1 MENGANKRII
11 IFGIQFNE
19 PLKSKYKM
27 QIKKKS
33 TSILVTT
40 NGMSNAEQELSAI
53 LLNNYLKLLV
63 DEDLLPN
70 ALLFYGEGVKTVV
83 ENSPF
88 LEALS
93 VLEKKG
99 VNLIV
104 CKTCLNFYGISDQIK
119 VGKVGAMADIIHY
132 QWNVD
137 KVITI

>member
-1 MENGANKRII
+1 
-11 IFGIQFNE
+11 
-19 PLKSKYKM
+19 
-27 QIKKKS
+27 
-33 TSILVTT
+33 
-40 NGMSNAEQELSAI
+40 MSNADRELSTT
-53 LLNNYLKLLV
+53 LLSNYLKLLL

-88 LEALS
+88 LETLS
-93 VLEKKG
+93 ELEKKG

-104 CKTCLNFYGISDQIK
+104 CKTCLNFYGILDQIK
-119 VGKVGAMADIIHY
+119 VGKVGTMADIVHY